1 MAFTDNFGNPQGVL
15 GRIALV
21 CMDKEHLPLA
31 KWGMEQVEFPE
42 NGDILDVG
50 CGGGYNIKR
59 MVSLCSCGKMVGLDI
74 SEESVKKAR
83 AVNKK
88 EDRVEIV
95 QGSVEKMPFG
105 DCNFDLVTAYET
117 VFFWPDLEKSF
128 REVYRVVKD
137 GGRFAVISNYGN
149 PNIDW
154 DKKIPC
160 MTRYTANQIEKQM
173 IKASFADVRIE
184 KKGTMF
190 CVVGSKMR
198 YRKTANRTA
207 AKNV

>member
-1 MAFTDNFGNPQGVL
+1 MAFTDNFGNPQGLL
-15 GRIALV
+15 GKIALV

-31 KWGMEQVEFPE
+31 KWGMEQIEFPE

-59 MVSLCSCGKMVGLDI
+59 MLPLCASGKIVGLDI

-83 AVNKK
+83 AINKR

-95 QGSVEKMPFG
+95 QGSVEKMPFA
-105 DCNFDLVTAYET
+105 DCSFDLVTAFET

-128 REVYRVVKD
+128 KEVYRVVKN
-137 GGRFAVISNYGN
+137 GGRFAVISNFGN

-160 MTRYTANQIEKQM
+160 MTRYTAKQIEKLMQ
-173 IKASFADVRIE
+173 KAPFSDVRIE
-184 KKGTMF
+184 KKDTMF
-190 CVVGSKMR
+190 YVVGSK
-198 YRKTANRTA
+198 
-207 AKNV
+207 